1 LDPENHQFLVE
12 ILPTLIWQ
20 GRTVHLL
27 EGNMNL
33 AMIIA
38 AFNANQKLFVSGES

>member
-1 LDPENHQFLVE
+1 VE